1 MSDFDDVQV
10 PSSSPKGKRAGR
22 LPQQERSQ
30 TRIAKVLE
38 AAEELLREVGPD
50 AASIPEISKLSGVP
64 RASIY
69 QFFPDKYVLFAHL
82 AQLQMGHI
90 GELIAAMQ
98 PQVSEDWKEAI
109 GRVVRGVADYY
120 NAHPAAAA
128 LLMRGNF
135 TPTDRN
141 AHREKDAMIGS
152 LLREHL
158 QAQGGFKTL
167 PQQPDAATLAVEI
180 AFACMRYGYL
190 GDGHISEAICAEAT
204 EATIAYLS
212 RWE

>member
-1 MSDFDDVQV
+1 MSDFLDVQA
-10 PSSSPKGKRAGR
+10 PSPSPKGKRAGR

-38 AAEELLREVGPD
+38 AAEQLLEAVGPD

-82 AQLQMGHI
+82 AQLQMERI
-90 GELIAAMQ
+90 GALIVDLQ
-98 PQVSEDWKEAI
+98 PQADEDWKGAI
-109 GRVVRGVADYY
+109 RRIVRSVAEYY
-120 NAHPAAAA
+120 NAYPAAAA

-135 TPTDRN
+135 TPIDRK
-141 AHREKDAMIGS
+141 AHEEKDAMIGN
-152 LLREHL
+152 LLRGYL
-158 QAQGGFKTL
+158 QAQGVLAGL
-167 PQQPDAATLAVEI
+167 PQQPDAATLSVEI
-180 AFACMRYGYL
+180 AFACMKYGYL
-190 GDGHISEAICAEAT
+190 AQGRISEAICDEA
-204 EATIAYLS
+204 AAAAIVYLS

>member
-1 MSDFDDVQV
+1 MSDFSDVQD
-10 PSSSPKGKRAGR
+10 PSSAAKGKRAGR

-38 AAEELLREVGPD
+38 AAEQLLAEVGAD

-82 AQLQMGHI
+82 AQLQMERI
-90 GELIAAMQ
+90 GELMVAMR
-98 PQVSEDWKEAI
+98 PQADEDWKAAI

-120 NAHPAAAA
+120 NANPAAAA

-135 TPTDRN
+135 TPTDRK
-141 AHREKDAMIGS
+141 AHEEKDAMIGS
-152 LLREHL
+152 LLRDFL
-158 QAQGGFKTL
+158 QAQGVLKAL
-167 PQQPDAATLAVEI
+167 PLQPDAATLSVEI

-190 GDGHISEAICAEAT
+190 ADGSISEAICIEAT

>member
-1 MSDFDDVQV
+1 MQEP
-10 PSSSPKGKRAGR
+10 PSPSKGKRAGR

-30 TRIAKVLE
+30 TRITKVLE
-38 AAEELLREVGPD
+38 AAEQLLSEVGPD

-82 AQLQMGHI
+82 AQLQMERLGA
-90 GELIAAMQ
+90 LIVSMQ
-98 PQVSEDWKEAI
+98 PQAKEDWRAAI
-109 GRVVRGVADYY
+109 GRVVRGVVNYY
-120 NAHPAAAA
+120 NSHPAAAA

-135 TPTDRN
+135 TPTDRQ
-141 AHREKDAMIGS
+141 AHQEKDAMIGS
-152 LLREHL
+152 LLRDFL
-158 QAQGGFKTL
+158 QAQGVLKEL
-167 PQQPDAATLAVEI
+167 PLQPDAASLSVEI

-190 GDGHISEAICAEAT
+190 ADGSISEAICIEAT

>member
-1 MSDFDDVQV
+1 MSDFVDVQASSA
-10 PSSSPKGKRAGR
+10 PSKGKRVGR

-30 TRIAKVLE
+30 TRITKVLE
-38 AAEELLREVGPD
+38 AAEQLLSEVGPD

-82 AQLQMGHI
+82 AQLQMERI
-90 GELIAAMQ
+90 GQLIVSMQ
-98 PQVSEDWKEAI
+98 PQVKEDWRAAI

-135 TPTDRN
+135 TSADRQ
-141 AHREKDAMIGS
+141 AHQEKDSMIGS
-152 LLREHL
+152 LLREFL
-158 QAQGGFKTL
+158 QAEGAFEKL
-167 PQQPDAATLAVEI
+167 PQQPDTATLSVEI

-190 GDGHISEAICAEAT
+190 EQGHISEAICSESIEAV
-204 EATIAYLS
+204 IAYLS

>member
-1 MSDFDDVQV
+1 MSDFAEMQA
-10 PSSSPKGKRAGR
+10 PSSLKGKRAGR

-30 TRIAKVLE
+30 ARIAQVLA
-38 AAEELLREVGPD
+38 AAEELLGEVGPD

-82 AQLQMGHI
+82 AQLQMERI
-90 GELIAAMQ
+90 GELIVAMQ
-98 PQVSEDWKEAI
+98 PQADEDWRAAI
-109 GRVVRGVADYY
+109 GRVIRGVADYY

-135 TPTDRN
+135 TPTDRQ
-141 AHREKDAMIGS
+141 AHQEKDAMIGS
-152 LLREHL
+152 LLRDYL
-158 QAQGGFKTL
+158 QAKEVFNEL
-167 PQQPDAATLAVEI
+167 PHQPDAATLSVEI
-180 AFACMRYGYL
+180 AFACMRYGYRL
-190 GDGHISEAICAEAT
+190 EGHISEAICT
-204 EATIAYLS
+204 EAAKAATAYLS

>member
-1 MSDFDDVQV
+1 MSDFDDVQG

-38 AAEELLREVGPD
+38 AAEQLLREVGPD

-82 AQLQMGHI
+82 AQLQMERI
-90 GELIAAMQ
+90 GALIVEQQ
-98 PQVSEDWKEAI
+98 PRADEDWQAAI
-109 GRVVRGVADYY
+109 GRVVRGVAEYY
-120 NAHPAAAA
+120 NAHPEAAA

-135 TPTDRN
+135 TPTDRK
-141 AHREKDAMIGS
+141 AHEEKDAMIGN
-152 LLREHL
+152 LLRGYL
-158 QAQGGFKTL
+158 QARGVLAGL
-167 PQQPDAATLAVEI
+167 PQEPDAATLSVEI

-190 GDGHISEAICAEAT
+190 AEGHISEAICAEA
-204 EATIAYLS
+204 AAAAVAYLS

>member
-1 MSDFDDVQV
+1 MSDFLDMQASSA
-10 PSSSPKGKRAGR
+10 PSKGKRVGR

-30 TRIAKVLE
+30 TRITKVLE
-38 AAEELLREVGPD
+38 AAEQLLSEVGPD

-82 AQLQMGHI
+82 AQLQMERI
-90 GELIAAMQ
+90 GQLIVSMQ
-98 PQVSEDWKEAI
+98 PQVKEDWRAAI
-109 GRVVRGVADYY
+109 GRVVRGVVDYY

-135 TPTDRN
+135 TSADRQ
-141 AHREKDAMIGS
+141 AHQEKDSMIGS
-152 LLREHL
+152 LLREFL
-158 QAQGGFKTL
+158 QAEGAFEKL
-167 PQQPDAATLAVEI
+167 PQQPDTATLSVEI

-190 GDGHISEAICAEAT
+190 EQGHISEAICSESIEAV
-204 EATIAYLS
+204 IAYLS

>member
-1 MSDFDDVQV
+1 MSDFPDVQA
-10 PSSSPKGKRAGR
+10 PLPSPKGKRAGR

-38 AAEELLREVGPD
+38 AAEQLLGEVGPD

-82 AQLQMGHI
+82 ARLQMERI
-90 GELIAAMQ
+90 GALIVDLQ
-98 PQVSEDWKEAI
+98 PLADEGWKGAI
-109 GRVVRGVADYY
+109 HRIVRGVAEYY
-120 NAHPAAAA
+120 NTHPAAAA

-135 TPTDRN
+135 TPTDRK
-141 AHREKDAMIGS
+141 AHEEKDAMIGN
-152 LLREHL
+152 LLRGYL
-158 QAQGGFKTL
+158 QAQGVLAGL
-167 PQQPDAATLAVEI
+167 PQQPDAATLSVEI
-180 AFACMRYGYL
+180 AFACMKYGYL
-190 GDGHISEAICAEAT
+190 AQGHISEAICDEA
-204 EATIAYLS
+204 AAAAIVYLS